1 MAYNARMAAPARVIS
16 PPLSRRA
23 SARSLYARDLY
34 SWTREQCAALRLR
47 DAGAIDWDNVIEEIE
62 SLGNEQE
69 SKWTSLAARAIEHLL
84 KIQHWPHAQSP
95 TLRKWEHEVGTW
107 RRDMARVIRKNP
119 GLQGA
124 YGELLELAWHDGR
137 NDAIAS
143 LVKAGTEIEGVAR
156 RKYLRAEWQDR
167 IPLKCP
173 WPLEEIVAYDPQLP
187 KGRTARRRR
196 IRFGRNRTR
205 RYSPRR
211 LPTASPP
218 PPAPATP
225 SPPPH
230 PSPIR
235 RSRPLA
241 AAVSRGMIVLLARDE
256 ATDDIVQRSVRIDLG
271 TIPPQQVLE
280 DVPLVVGERN
290 GHAVR
295 PLAPTHRRRSRFA
308 GACMPAREEG
318 PRHG

>member
-1 MAYNARMAAPARVIS
+1 MAYNARMPAAARESTQSAPA
-16 PPLSRRA
+16 PP
-23 SARSLYARDLY
+23 SLYARDLY
-34 SWTREQCAALRLR
+34 SWTREQAAALRRR
-47 DAGAIDWDNVIEEIE
+47 DAAAIDWDNVTEEIE

-156 RKYLRAEWQDR
+156 RKYVRAEWQDR

-187 KGRTARRRR
+187 QGRTARRRR
-196 IRFGRNRTR
+196 IRFG
-205 RYSPRR
+205 PQPDPEV
-211 LPTASPP
+211 LPPEVA
-218 PPAPATP
+218 
-225 SPPPH
+225 H
-230 PSPIR
+230 R
-235 RSRPLA
+235 LA
-241 AAVSRGMIVLLARDE
+241 AADRPPLPPR
-256 ATDDIVQRSVRIDLG
+256 RPRI
-271 TIPPQQVLE
+271 
-280 DVPLVVGERN
+280 
-290 GHAVR
+290 
-295 PLAPTHRRRSRFA
+295 RRRYGDR
-308 GACMPAREEG
+308 GR
-318 PRHG
+318 